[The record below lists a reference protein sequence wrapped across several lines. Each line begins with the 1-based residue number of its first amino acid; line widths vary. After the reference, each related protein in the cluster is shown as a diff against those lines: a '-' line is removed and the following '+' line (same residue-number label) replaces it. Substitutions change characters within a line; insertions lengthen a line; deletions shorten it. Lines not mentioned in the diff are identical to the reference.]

1 MPTVLGR
8 LRRKGRPP
16 APSGWPSGP
25 SSPVDALSNDD
36 LAIVNDL
43 LPWQCFTVDA
53 QGRRLGNRAWAGK
66 REEPQPIPDP
76 RITRMSDRWPL
87 AGRSVLEVGCFEGV
101 HTIGLTWAGATVVA
115 LDSRVE
121 NVVKTA
127 ARCALYG
134 CEPTVYVRDLERDDA
149 LDGIDCDFA
158 HHVGVLYHL
167 ADPVTHLV
175 DLGRHVSRGVMLDTH
190 VASDASGTYEAA
202 GRSWPYQSY
211 GEGGRADVFSGMV
224 NEARW
229 LPLPALRDALALA
242 GFPTVELVEERDER
256 NGTRVLLFAER

>member
-16 APSGWPSGP
+16 AAAGWPPGP
-25 SSPVDALSNDD
+25 SSPADALSNDD

-53 QGRRLGNRAWAGK
+53 NGRRIGNRAWAGK
-66 REEPQPIPDP
+66 REEPQAIPDP
-76 RITRMSDRWPL
+76 RIRLMGERWSL
-87 AGRSVLEVGCFEGV
+87 AGCSVLEVGCFEGV
-101 HTIGLTWAGATVVA
+101 HTIGLVWAGASVVG

-121 NVVKTA
+121 NVIKTS

-134 CEPTVYVRDLERDDA
+134 CEPTVYVRDLDREDA
-149 LDGIDCDFA
+149 LDGIDCDYA

-175 DLGRHVSRGVMLDTH
+175 ALGRHISRGVMLDTH
-190 VASDASGTYEAA
+190 VATDTSKTYEAA

-224 NEARW
+224 SEARW
-229 LPLPALRDALALA
+229 LPLPALSDALRFA
-242 GFPTVELVEERDER
+242 GFATVDIVEERDER
-256 NGTRVLLFAER
+256 NGKRVLLFAER